1 MSAGTP
7 SNDAGLLAVAR
18 VRRVRETDSRIG
30 LQTALAEQ
38 RAAQKRVDDLRR
50 RLSAAEQF
58 AAGSAAEFVAL
69 RDSLQVLGMVLL
81 AAVEELDQ
89 TRTISAAALEAWQ
102 RDRAKLAAIEGLL
115 ERRAAARRTEA
126 ARSAARELD
135 DLATQRWLRGSGHG
149 EVA

>member
-1 MSAGTP
+1 MSSAATAD
-7 SNDAGLLAVAR
+7 DAGLLAVAR

-50 RLSAAEQF
+50 RLHDADRF
-58 AAGSAAEFVAL
+58 AAGSAADFVAL
-69 RDSLQVLGMVLL
+69 RGSLQVLGMVLL

-115 ERRAAARRTEA
+115 ERRLAARRTEA
-126 ARSAARELD
+126 ARGEARELD
-135 DLATQRWLRGSGHG
+135 DLATQRWLRRTG